1 MKTKIYLSS
10 HHNPWFNLAIEDY
23 LFHHDSLD
31 ALADTQILFLWQNAP
46 SIIIGRAQNPYLECQ
61 LKKME
66 EDGVLLARRQSGGGT
81 VYHDLGNLNFT
92 FISPSDH
99 YSKENN
105 FNIIIKALEKFNL
118 PAIRSPRNDLLVSYD
133 GEDRKISG
141 SAFRETKKRAF
152 HHGTLLINADLD
164 RLKNYLIPSEKKLEI
179 KGVHSIRS
187 NVINLNDLYLKNLK
201 NTQTL
206 ENTESPS
213 ALSPEAVTEAIMASF
228 LTHYTEDQSL
238 EASKPEHLNLDS
250 LASIPSLKS
259 CHEQYQ
265 SWDWRFGRTLPFTH
279 RLEKEF
285 SFGSLSLCLTIENAL
300 IQNCEGDGN
309 INLDPLK
316 KALMQVKYDAG
327 AIQQALKNLTHYP
340 EDFKQWLISEI

>member
-1 MKTKIYLSS
+1 
-10 HHNPWFNLAIEDY
+10 
-23 LFHHDSLD
+23 
-31 ALADTQILFLWQNAP
+31 
-46 SIIIGRAQNPYLECQ
+46 
-61 LKKME
+61 
-66 EDGVLLARRQSGGGT
+66 
-81 VYHDLGNLNFT
+81 
-92 FISPSDH
+92 
-99 YSKENN
+99 
-105 FNIIIKALEKFNL
+105 
-118 PAIRSPRNDLLVSYD
+118 VSYD

-187 NVINLNDLYLKNLK
+187 NVINLNEHYLKNLK

-228 LTHYTEDQSL
+228 LTHYAEDQGL

-259 CHEQYQ
+259 CHEHYQ

-316 KALMQVKYDAG
+316 KALMQVKYDAD